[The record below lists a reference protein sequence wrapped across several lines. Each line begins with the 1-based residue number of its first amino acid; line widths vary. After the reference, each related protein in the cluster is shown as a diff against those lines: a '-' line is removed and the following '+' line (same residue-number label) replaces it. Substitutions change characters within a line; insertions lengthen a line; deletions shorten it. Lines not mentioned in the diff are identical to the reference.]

1 MPGLVVYMC
10 NPVLEKVRQEDHPE
24 LDSESWA
31 SLGYRMRSIFKQQK
45 RKEKDLV
52 SDPIGLINMKI

>member
-1 MPGLVVYMC
+1 MC
-10 NPVLEKVRQEDHPE
+10 NPALEKVRQEDHPE

-31 SLGYRMRSIFKQQK
+31 SLGYRIRSIFKQQK

-52 SDPIGLINMKI
+52 SDLIGLINMEI

>member
-1 MPGLVVYMC
+1 MPGLLVYMC
-10 NPVLEKVRQEDHPE
+10 NPALETVRQEGPPE

-45 RKEKDLV
+45 RKEKDLM
-52 SDPIGLINMKI
+52 SNPIGLINMEI